1 MTATAE
7 MPAARMSY
15 PRAIGHAI
23 RARRME
29 LDLTQSQLAKT
40 TRTYRPLICRI
51 ERGEHWPNLLTLFGY
66 AHALGMSLSALL
78 ALAEEMQRGDEG

>member
-1 MTATAE
+1 MAAVE
-7 MPAARMSY
+7 MPPARMSF

-40 TRTYRPLICRI
+40 TRTYRPLICRL
-51 ERGEHWPNLLTLFGY
+51 ERGEHWPNMLTLFSY
-66 AHALGMSLSALL
+66 AHALGMSLSGLI
-78 ALAEEMQRGDEG
+78 ALAEEMQKGDEG